1 MAVKTIP
8 IYLDP
13 SNVLLVTIQN
23 KIAENYICL
32 KLGTVA
38 YDLVGGSFAR
48 VFFFVCVCPRQ
59 FSSKSEVTKSN
70 LNRNMVPDLLTQSCS
85 CRPNK
90 IQRIW

>member
-48 VFFFVCVCPRQ
+48 GFFCVCVCVQDNSQVSLRLQ
-59 FSSKSEVTKSN
+59 N
-70 LNRNMVPDLLTQSCS
+70 
-85 CRPNK
+85 
-90 IQRIW
+90 

>member
-13 SNVLLVTIQN
+13 SNVLLVIIHN

-32 KLGTVA
+32 KLGAFA

-48 VFFFVCVCPRQ
+48 VFFFVCVCV
-59 FSSKSEVTKSN
+59 SKTILK
-70 LNRNMVPDLLTQSCS
+70 
-85 CRPNK
+85 
-90 IQRIW
+90 